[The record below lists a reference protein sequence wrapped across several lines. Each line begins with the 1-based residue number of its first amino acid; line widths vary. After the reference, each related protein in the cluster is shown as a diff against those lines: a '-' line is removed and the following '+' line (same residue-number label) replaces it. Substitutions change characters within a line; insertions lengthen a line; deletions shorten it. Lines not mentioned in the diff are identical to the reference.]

1 MGKAKAVKKVGKKLK
16 ALTEKQ
22 KVNQKPGIEKYMD
35 SKGKK
40 MPAGKVKAMIKNI
53 EKDQKKMS
61 GNSPLDETG
70 YGPMARL
77 DDIIIDIKKAN
88 PKVAKSID
96 AKDTK
101 SFNKFQSRIKKD
113 EKKIATKS
121 KPKKKADGGMMKYKD
136 GGSVSSN
143 KSSSRR
149 GCGAAK
155 RGFGRALR

>member
-1 MGKAKAVKKVGKKLK
+1 MSKTKAVKKAGKKIK

-22 KVNQKPGIEKYMD
+22 KSEKTRIEKYMNP
-35 SKGKK
+35 KGKK

-77 DDIIIDIKKAN
+77 DDVIIDIKKAN

-96 AKDTK
+96 AKDKK
-101 SFNKFQSRIKKD
+101 SFNKFQSRIKK
-113 EKKIATKS
+113 ENKKIATKS
-121 KPKKKADGGMMKYKD
+121 KPKKKAGGGMMKYKD

-143 KSSSRR
+143 KSSSRK

>member
-1 MGKAKAVKKVGKKLK
+1 MSKTKAVKKAGKKIK

-22 KVNQKPGIEKYMD
+22 KSEKTRIEKYMNP
-35 SKGKK
+35 KGKK

-96 AKDTK
+96 AKDKK
-101 SFNKFQSRIKKD
+101 SFNKFQSRIKK
-113 EKKIATKS
+113 ENKKIATKS
-121 KPKKKADGGMMKYKD
+121 KPKKKAGGGMMKYKD

-143 KSSSRR
+143 KSSSRK